1 MFLMSRLKTSKSNP
15 FHDQIILQV
24 DRTDSIDELVSHQ
37 QHPMSELIGWKSDQS
52 ALEFYLVNKKA
63 KCTKEISPAL
73 KRINETVRS
82 KAVGRLTARLINL
95 SVDPLLG
102 ASLVASPPAYIA
114 IAKKPTTLNTKPI
127 SVIIFGA
134 RLEGNFDA
142 TDLQKG

>member
-1 MFLMSRLKTSKSNP
+1 MHKRNKPSFKK
-15 FHDQIILQV
+15 DQ
-24 DRTDSIDELVSHQ
+24 RNCSI
-37 QHPMSELIGWKSDQS
+37 K
-52 ALEFYLVNKKA
+52 
-63 KCTKEISPAL
+63 
-73 KRINETVRS
+73 
-82 KAVGRLTARLINL
+82 GRLTARLINL

-127 SVIIFGA
+127 SVIIFGE